1 MAQEIANLDDLDGP
15 RLPSIFGHPGVG
27 SSPIEPE
34 SVVTEHAQ
42 VNPGINESE
51 VHIPDHVLKVIRERQ
66 EERKA
71 KEVKEEGVIKEA

>member
-1 MAQEIANLDDLDGP
+1 MD
-15 RLPSIFGHPGVG
+15 
-27 SSPIEPE
+27 
-34 SVVTEHAQ
+34 TEQAQ

-51 VHIPDHVLKVIRERQ
+51 VRIPEHILKVIRERQ